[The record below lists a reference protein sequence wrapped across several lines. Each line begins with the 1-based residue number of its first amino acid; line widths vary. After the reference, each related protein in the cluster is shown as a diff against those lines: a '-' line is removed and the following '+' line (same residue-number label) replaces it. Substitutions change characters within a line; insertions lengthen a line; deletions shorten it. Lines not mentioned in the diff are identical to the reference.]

1 MTLASDLP
9 KNLKI
14 VVAEFPK
21 SGGSWL
27 SSMLAHSLG
36 IAVRDIYVNNDFKAF
51 DISKHP
57 WYEGNSSYGLTE
69 SCIIKSHEMPDSK
82 LHNFE
87 AHFIHMI
94 RDGRDVIVS
103 KYFYEKDFCVKNKI
117 IKEFK
122 YTLDEYIEK
131 TSREW
136 AEYISAWK
144 GHNVITCSYENLLN
158 DALKELK
165 RVFSLLSISVAEE
178 TIETAIAANTKEK
191 FRKSLSKTFKFNTF
205 VRKGISGDWKN
216 HFNEKHKAIFK
227 HNAGELLIKL
237 GYETNLDW

>member
-1 MTLASDLP
+1 VTLASDLP

-57 WYEGNSSYGLTE
+57 WYEGSSSYVLTE
-69 SCIIKSHEMPDSK
+69 SCVIKSHEMPDSK

-122 YTLDEYIEK
+122 YTLEEYIEK

-136 AEYISAWK
+136 AEYISAWE
-144 GHNVITCSYENLLN
+144 GHNVITCSYENLLRDTVDELKEVFSRLN
-158 DALKELK
+158 ISVTDDALKAA
-165 RVFSLLSISVAEE
+165 VD
-178 TIETAIAANTKEK
+178 ANTKEK
-191 FRKSLSKTFKFNTF
+191 FRKSLDKAFKHNTF
-205 VRKGISGDWKN
+205 VRKGIAGDWKN
-216 HFNEKHKAIFK
+216 HFNEKQKAIFK
-227 HNAGELLIKL
+227 LHAGELLIKL
-237 GYETNLDW
+237 GYETDMNW